1 MPSKIDKFL
10 SKLSKKQFDVVRG
23 IINKIINS
31 DTTGL
36 QVKKLEG
43 YDATFRLKKG
53 DFRIIYTKN
62 NSDVEIISVVR
73 RSEKTYRDL

>member
-10 SKLSKKQFDVVRG
+10 SKLSKKQFDVVRR

-43 YDATFRLKKG
+43 QDNLFRVKKG
-53 DFRIIYTKN
+53 DARIIYFKK
-62 NSDVEIISVVR
+62 DKYVEIISVDR
-73 RSEKTYRDL
+73 RSEKTYRDF